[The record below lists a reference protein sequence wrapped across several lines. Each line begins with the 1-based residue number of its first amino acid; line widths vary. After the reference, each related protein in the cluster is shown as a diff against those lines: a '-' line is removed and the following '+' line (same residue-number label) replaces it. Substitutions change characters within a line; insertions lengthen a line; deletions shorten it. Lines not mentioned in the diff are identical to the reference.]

1 VGYLVFSMVWS
12 GGNRRVGGVAWS
24 YCARPERIF
33 RQSGMELGGLLSR
46 LRARKKARKRGTG
59 LYATSRVLE
68 RAFVMNGRKLIMR
81 AMVVLRFP
89 LTLVFAASLC
99 LAAQA
104 QDVWQMQESG
114 TTAGLRGID
123 SVDGTVAWAS
133 GTGGTV
139 LRTVDGGAHWIRC
152 AVPDGDKDGTTLDF
166 RGVQAWDANTAIVM
180 ASGPGDKSRLYKTVD
195 GCKTWRLLLTNPDGG
210 GFWDPYRRDQR
221 GHLGILIGDPVGG
234 RFPVWRIDPEYS
246 PLRLHHAP
254 KAHKGEA
261 AFAASNSAIFV
272 DDVFFDFWIA
282 TGGKSGARVIK
293 RIDHDFDSFGFDT
306 FPSSVVP
313 VGQNAESSGV
323 FGLSFRKGP
332 KTADR
337 EKDFLNGIAVGGD
350 YSKPNDAQRT
360 AAWTADGGNTWTAST
375 IPPHGYRSSV
385 QWGESIKAWIA
396 AGTNGSDISRDDGKT
411 WQPLDNGN
419 WNALSLP
426 FVVGP
431 KGRIGRLNAAAI
443 PKP

>member
-1 VGYLVFSMVWS
+1 
-12 GGNRRVGGVAWS
+12 
-24 YCARPERIF
+24 
-33 RQSGMELGGLLSR
+33 
-46 LRARKKARKRGTG
+46 
-59 LYATSRVLE
+59 
-68 RAFVMNGRKLIMR
+68 
-81 AMVVLRFP
+81 
-89 LTLVFAASLC
+89 
-99 LAAQA
+99 
-104 QDVWQMQESG
+104 MQESG